1 MAASHFLVH
10 STTIE
15 VFSWGEVNTAINQII
30 SRHRTFAWPSTKPNG
45 VEGAA
50 FLLREVRE
58 EFLRCGYEDGRY
70 PYPCAAPATVIDIE
84 TGCTFCASHFREV
97 IR

>member
-30 SRHRTFAWPSTKPNG
+30 SRHRTFAWPSTKLAPYSVSRMPKVGISSNSFQRKA
-45 VEGAA
+45 VLTCGA
-50 FLLREVRE
+50 RSTRS
-58 EFLRCGYEDGRY
+58 
-70 PYPCAAPATVIDIE
+70 TN
-84 TGCTFCASHFREV
+84 
-97 IR
+97 